1 MKQWVLPPEAA
12 PGFVAQMEQVLA
24 AYAAPYDAR
33 FPLVCLD
40 ERPCVLT
47 EEVRPPLLPQPG
59 RALRQDPEYVRGGMC
74 CLLLAFEPLRAWRQA
89 WVRPQRRRLEF
100 AEVVRHLAEAVYPQ
114 AERIR
119 LVCDQLNTHSPAAFY
134 ARYPPEQARRLA
146 ERVEFIYT
154 PVHGSWLNV
163 VETEFS
169 ALVRQC
175 IGHRRL
181 GTLEVLEEQVQAWV
195 AARNQAGATVEW
207 HLTTEQARTK
217 LRRLYPSI

>member
-1 MKQWVLPPEAA
+1 VKQWVLPPEASA
-12 PGFVAQMEQVLA
+12 GFVAQMEQVLA
-24 AYAAPYDAR
+24 VYAMPYDAR

-40 ERPCVLT
+40 ERPCVLVG
-47 EEVRPPLLPQPG
+47 EVRPPLPTQPG
-59 RALRQDPEYVRGGMC
+59 RVLRQDPEYVRDGMC

-100 AEVVRHLAEAVYPQ
+100 AEVVRHLAEEVYPQ

-119 LVCDQLNTHSPAAFY
+119 LVCDQLNTHSAAAFY
-134 ARYPPEQARRLA
+134 ARYPPQQARRLA

-163 VETEFS
+163 VKTEFS

-181 GTLEVLEEQVQAWV
+181 GTIAAIDEQVQAWV

-207 HLTTEQARTK
+207 HLTTEQARAK

>member
-1 MKQWVLPPEAA
+1 MTPAFRSCASTSA
-12 PGFVAQMEQVLA
+12 PACSSA
-24 AYAAPYDAR
+24 KCA
-33 FPLVCLD
+33 
-40 ERPCVLT
+40 RPC
-47 EEVRPPLLPQPG
+47 PPSPG
-59 RALRQDPEYVRGGMC
+59 GC
-74 CLLLAFEPLRAWRQA
+74 CARTRNTSATGCAACCWPSSRYGRQA

-100 AEVVRHLAEAVYPQ
+100 AEVVRHLAEEVYPQ

-119 LVCDQLNTHSPAAFY
+119 LVCDQLNTHSAAAFY
-134 ARYPPEQARRLA
+134 ARYPPQQARRLA

-181 GTLEVLEEQVQAWV
+181 GTIAAIDEQVQAWV

-207 HLTTEQARTK
+207 HLTTEQARAK